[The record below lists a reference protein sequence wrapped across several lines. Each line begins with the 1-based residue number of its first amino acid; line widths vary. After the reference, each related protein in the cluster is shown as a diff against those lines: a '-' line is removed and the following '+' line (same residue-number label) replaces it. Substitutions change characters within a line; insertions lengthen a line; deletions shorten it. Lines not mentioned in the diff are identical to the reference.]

1 MKIQISSKPLCTISE
16 TMLPDVYQLLGMH
29 SFTFHLNK
37 ENDTL
42 NIVNPLSGYQ
52 VVLESKCKR
61 VKDRLLILTSE
72 ALRAAGL
79 QVWIV
84 DTEEERKACLSEL
97 NGAKPSIWLSIL
109 ETELDEDRVT
119 AHFFVQQMKSSK
131 QLAHLLIQNVVK
143 LADLPVGGVSLN
155 WKKVM
160 NYISPL
166 SGHNMPMVALT
177 YGRISAL
184 SPLGLEQL
192 SRSIVCTA
200 TSFFAKQPVL
210 DLIRTLQ
217 WMEHASLAAQQKSAN
232 SAVAEQHSVMETV
245 ESGPADAAADDA
257 GQPTEAADIPNA
269 ADMDGHMHE
278 ADETDEEKEVY
289 EAIEVNKEKEV
300 NEVIEGIECIELIEV
315 IEGIELNEENETCE
329 NYENYETHTVA
340 AWDSELLPETVLEAS
355 EENEAEDV
363 HTVTVDIEPEER
375 IDSERQAESGSEP
388 FAEEGQDTCSKQAPT
403 YSTFIWLQAQTVRKE
418 QGPSDEEKRRN
429 TSFFSYM
436 NQMSQKQ
443 EKKQAPKPF
452 NMMTLERER
461 ALKS

>member
-1 MKIQISSKPLCTISE
+1 MKIQISSKPLCTISV

-29 SFTFHLNK
+29 SFTFHLDK
-37 ENDTL
+37 ENGTL
-42 NIVNPLSGYQ
+42 NIVNPLSGHQ

-61 VKDRLLILTSE
+61 VKDRLLMLTSE

-97 NGAKPSIWLSIL
+97 NGAKPSIWLSVL
-109 ETELDEDRVT
+109 EPEPDENKVT

-131 QLAHLLIQNVVK
+131 QLAHLLIQNIVK
-143 LADLPVGGVSLN
+143 LSDLPVGGVSLN
-155 WKKVM
+155 WKKVT

-166 SGHNMPMVALT
+166 SGHNMPMAALT
-177 YGRISAL
+177 YGRLSAL
-184 SPLGLEQL
+184 SPLELEQL

-217 WMEHASLAAQQKSAN
+217 WMEHAGLAAQQETADSV
-232 SAVAEQHSVMETV
+232 VAEQHSVMETV
-245 ESGPADAAADDA
+245 ESGPAGAAADDA
-257 GQPTEAADIPNA
+257 GQPTEAADIPDV
-269 ADMDGHMHE
+269 ADMDGHMNE

-300 NEVIEGIECIELIEV
+300 NEVIEGIELIEG
-315 IEGIELNEENETCE
+315 IEGIELNEENET
-329 NYENYETHTVA
+329 YENDETHTVA
-340 AWDSELLPETVLEAS
+340 ASDSELLPETVLEAS
-355 EENEAEDV
+355 EENEAEAV
-363 HTVTVDIEPEER
+363 HIVTVDIEPEER
-375 IDSERQAESGSEP
+375 SDSERQAESGSEP
-388 FAEEGQDTCSKQAPT
+388 IAEEGQDTRSKQAPT

-418 QGPSDEEKRRN
+418 RGPSDEEKRRN

-452 NMMTLERER
+452 DMMTLERER
-461 ALKS
+461 AQKS